1 MENRQIKDSPLL
13 LYVIAY
19 NPRRFFKGFLM
30 PQLEF
35 DNIFDLI
42 AEDPNDAADM
52 KFRADLLLAMRDMF
66 EQKSWGQ
73 AEVMD
78 ALNLSQ
84 PRASELMRGKV
95 DKFSSDKLIG
105 FLYKLGF
112 RLRPQFVP
120 SKRSKK
126 KLACNVELV

>member
-1 MENRQIKDSPLL
+1 M

-19 NPRRFFKGFLM
+19 NPRWFFKGFLM

-66 EQKSWGQ
+66 EQQRWGQ
-73 AEVMD
+73 TEVMD
-78 ALNLSQ
+78 ALSLSQ

-105 FLYKLGF
+105 FLDKLGF

-120 SKRSKK
+120 SKRAKK